1 MNTTSTNGLAA
12 KERKERKEEI
22 GRNFRP
28 PVSFF
33 AFFAFFCGSITAVCA
48 DVAPSVLRWKNGE
61 TIAGEIVA
69 ASATE
74 LKWKSPLFGEPLE
87 MRWSALRRI
96 DALRPALPIT
106 DAFGIALR
114 DGSFIHGDLVSLTEK
129 SVTIRSARHGEVAL
143 NRSAVLSLRRL
154 RGGDLLYGGPMGDA
168 GWQLGPGGKAKA
180 DANDPASGETGR
192 VNATMRTGAGG
203 ALFLPFWNTIAA
215 LDVVLPDR
223 ADIEFRVRSA
233 VRPDFLLS
241 FDGQVKQQLR
251 VETWG
256 DDLVLALGD
265 RFKLIRKLAADEREV
280 ALRLCWDRK
289 ARTCSVFTP
298 AGRSLLEWRTPD
310 DAGTVTPHLVLQNK
324 GRDLSLEL
332 LRVRKW
338 DGKPPAAVDVNSPR
352 VELADG
358 RVIAGRIG
366 EISATALRV
375 HPRGADKAVD
385 VPVEKVDAVI
395 FTTDAPQ
402 MSEHEAS
409 LAFAD
414 GTFLSGKLSSIQ
426 DGRATVQLPFQNA
439 PISAQIDGL
448 RRLRIVTPAPPNAE
462 PEPLPEAFDQIAIQN
477 SGKKEESEMT
487 LHGKLAGAGDPQ
499 PRWLPVGGVKAVALS
514 KEFKGEVT
522 RAQPADAGTMTAPAL
537 IYTTTGEVLPGNLRA
552 ISRTGVEFDSS
563 IVEATS
569 FPAESIHAIQ
579 FGSVIQ
585 KSMKGFTEPR
595 WKILKGD
602 EKTVR
607 KTEESVRLEPETA
620 FGHPS
625 ALQCSG
631 VRFKVSFISG
641 GISAVRLRLFCSGT
655 SREKSSNLLIG
666 CWSNNVRVGFESADD
681 EMENAA
687 DTAVPGSEPLEV
699 RLRFDEK
706 SVEVLI
712 NGNAVRRYPL
722 PLEKRAGGGL
732 VIEPANMFGNEVSAI
747 SVTDF
752 STQALPGR
760 AWLPD
765 VAADAKTQTLTV
777 PRFRK
782 DDPPRH
788 ALIGV
793 NGDVL
798 RGEIEAM
805 TANHYGF
812 RSGLENLRVPRDRV
826 NAVVWLK
833 KPDSAA
839 PSAAPDKNPV
849 LALLDRPTQRRTTYG
864 SAGLS
869 SLIGALRREAGE
881 LKFKLPEKEGK
892 RRASMKFEGQTI
904 KDALGQIC
912 AALGVRYRL
921 GDDGTI
927 IVEESPPLPQG
938 MENKTYWLKADAF
951 PKAPSAE
958 EIFKAKGVA
967 LPDGAALSWQAEMRQ
982 LTMTNTP
989 ENHAKLAAVIESDF
1003 GGSMGSPTHW
1013 FLLTD
1018 GGRIGLTVDRFD
1030 KDSVIGRHPIYGRC
1044 KLALADIHSVRTSAP
1059 EASAAMKSLQDWRL
1073 VFAPEPVLP
1082 ETGGESSTMLGK
1094 EVKAFKLPLLGGGE
1108 FDFAKEKGKVVVLDF
1123 WATWCGPCVKSLPGL
1138 IEAMSAF
1145 PEERVKFVGVNQS
1158 EPLDLVKRFLETRG
1172 WKLTVAMDI
1181 RQEVAKQ
1188 FGVEGIPHTVIVGAD
1203 GKVAWV
1209 KTGFSP
1215 EGAAEAG
1222 AKVQQLLDAPGSA
1235 VAP

>member
-1 MNTTSTNGLAA
+1 MNFNSAFGFLAA
-12 KERKERKEEI
+12 KGRKGRKEEI
-22 GRNFRP
+22 GRDFRP

-33 AFFAFFCGSITAVCA
+33 AFFAFFCGSITVVSA
-48 DVAPSVLRWKNGE
+48 DVAPLVLRWKNGE

-74 LKWKSPLFGEPLE
+74 LKWKSRLFGEPLE

-96 DALRPALPIT
+96 DALRPALPIADT
-106 DAFGIALR
+106 FGIALR
-114 DGSFIHGDLVSLTEK
+114 DGSFVHGDLVSLTEK
-129 SVTIRSARHGEVAL
+129 SVTIRSARHGEVVLSRA
-143 NRSAVLSLRRL
+143 AVLALRRL
-154 RGGDLLYGGPMGDA
+154 RGGDLSYGGPMGDA
-168 GWQLGPGGKAKA
+168 GWSIAGEKKADGAVPDEAARVGATLKTGPGG
-180 DANDPASGETGR
+180 
-192 VNATMRTGAGG
+192 
-203 ALFLPFWNTIAA
+203 ALSIPFWNTIAV
-215 LDVVLPDR
+215 LDVKLPDQV
-223 ADIEFRVRSA
+223 DVEFRVRST

-241 FDGQVKQQLR
+241 LNGEARKQLR
-251 VETWG
+251 VETWN

-265 RFKLIRKLAADEREV
+265 QFKLIRKIAADEREV

-289 ARTCSVFTP
+289 ALTCSVFTAEGNP
-298 AGRSLLEWRTPD
+298 LVEWRTPED
-310 DAGTVTPHLVLQNK
+310 SGTVMPGLVLQNK
-324 GRDLSLEL
+324 GRDLSLEM

-358 RVIAGRIG
+358 RTIAGRIG
-366 EISATALRV
+366 ESSATTLRV

-385 VPVEKVDAVI
+385 VPVGKVDAVI

-402 MSEHEAS
+402 VSEQEAS

-414 GTFLSGKLSSIQ
+414 ATFLSGKLSSIQ
-426 DGRATVQLPFQNA
+426 DGRATMQLPFQDA
-439 PISAQIDGL
+439 PMSAQIDGL
-448 RRLRIVTPAPPNAE
+448 RRLRIATPATPNAA
-462 PEPLPEAFDQIAIQN
+462 PEPLPEAFDRIAIQN
-477 SGKKEESEMT
+477 SGKKDESEMT
-487 LHGKLAGAGDPQ
+487 LHGRLAGAGDDQ

-514 KEFKGEVT
+514 KEFKGEIT
-522 RAQPADAGTMTAPAL
+522 RAESADNDAVMMTAPAL
-537 IYTTTGEVLPGNLRA
+537 IYTTGGEVLPGNLRA
-552 ISRTGVEFDSS
+552 ISRTGVEFESS
-563 IVEATS
+563 VVEATG

-602 EKTVR
+602 EKSVR
-607 KTEESVRLEPETA
+607 KTDDAVRLEPGTA

-625 ALQCSG
+625 VLQCSE
-631 VRFKVSFISG
+631 VRFKLAFISG
-641 GISAVRLRLFCSGT
+641 GFSAARLRLFCSGT
-655 SREKSSNLLIG
+655 SREKSSNLVIG
-666 CWSNNVRVGFESADD
+666 RWSNTVRVGFETADD
-681 EMENAA
+681 ELENAT
-687 DTAVPGSEPLEV
+687 DENTPGNEPLAV

-706 SVEVLI
+706 GVEVLI

-732 VIEPANMFGNEVSAI
+732 VIEPLAMFGNEEGAI
-747 SVTDF
+747 SLSDF
-752 STQALPGR
+752 STVALPGR

-812 RSGLENLRVPRDRV
+812 RSGLENLRVLRERV

-833 KPDSAA
+833 KPDDAA
-839 PSAAPDKNPV
+839 QPAAPDKNPV
-849 LALLDRPTQRRTTYG
+849 LALLDRPTQGRNSYG

-869 SLIGALRREAGE
+869 SLIGALRREAAE
-881 LKFKLPEKEGK
+881 LKFKLPEMEGN

-912 AALGVRYRL
+912 AALGLRYRL
-921 GDDGTI
+921 GSDGTI
-927 IVEESPPLPQG
+927 IVEEAPPLLPG
-938 MENKTYWLKADAF
+938 MEDKTYWLKADAF
-951 PKAPSAE
+951 SKGAPAE
-958 EIFKAKGVA
+958 EILKAKGLA
-967 LPDGAALSWQAEMRQ
+967 LPDGATLSWQPEMRQ
-982 LTMTNTP
+982 VTMTNTP
-989 ENHAKLAAVIESDF
+989 ENHAKLAAIIESDF

-1018 GGRIGLTVDRFD
+1018 GGRIGLRVDRFD
-1030 KDSVIGRHPIYGRC
+1030 KDSVTGRHPIYGRC

-1082 ETGGESSTMLGK
+1082 ETGGESSAMLGK
-1094 EVKAFKLPLLGGGE
+1094 EAKAFKLPLLDGGD

-1123 WATWCGPCVKSLPGL
+1123 WATWCGPCVKMLPEL

-1172 WKLTVAMDI
+1172 WKLPVAMDI

-1188 FGVEGIPHTVIVGAD
+1188 FEVDGLPYTVIVGAD

-1209 KTGFSP
+1209 KSGASAD
-1215 EGAAEAG
+1215 GAAEVG
-1222 AKVQQLLDAPGSA
+1222 AKVQQLLDAPGGA